1 MFRLIKDLGLFL
13 PVLTLVALL
22 AIFSLTN
29 PIGIGPVGV
38 LLVFVLF
45 YVLFASSFFLILYFG
60 GALLAKLSQRRLQ
73 AKGMAS
79 HRAYYISSVLAFG
92 PVLLIALQSVGQLK
106 PQDITLVVILL
117 AIAVF
122 YVVRRS

>member
-1 MFRLIKDLGLFL
+1 MFRLIKDLGLIL
-13 PVLTLVALL
+13 PVLALLALL

-38 LLVFVLF
+38 LIVFILF
-45 YVLFASSFFLILYFG
+45 YVFFASSFFLLLYYG
-60 GALLAKLSQRRLQ
+60 GGLVAKVSQRRLK

-79 HRAYYISSVLAFG
+79 HKAYYVSSVLAFG

-106 PQDITLVVILL
+106 IQDVALVVILL
-117 AIAVF
+117 VIAVF